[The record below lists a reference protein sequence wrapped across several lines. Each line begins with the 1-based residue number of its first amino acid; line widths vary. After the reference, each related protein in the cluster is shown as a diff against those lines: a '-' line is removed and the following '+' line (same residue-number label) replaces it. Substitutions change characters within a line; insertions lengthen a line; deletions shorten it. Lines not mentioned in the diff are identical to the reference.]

1 VTRIRIES
9 GTMRPTIVAGLDI
22 GSSKTAVVIAEVS
35 GDAPQRAQVKILG
48 VGQARTGGI
57 RREIVTDIEAT
68 TESVRKAVKE
78 AELMAGVTVQ
88 KLYTGIAGEHIHA
101 WPSTGVVAVGRGPG
115 ADGEI
120 RPGDVERVQ
129 EVARAVVIPG
139 DRELIH
145 AIPQE
150 YIVDAQGGITD
161 PVGMAGTR
169 LEAEVFIVTGS
180 ATAGQ
185 NVRKAVTRAGYQVAE
200 LVLEPLASSHAVI
213 SEDEREIGVAL
224 VELGGGT
231 TDVCIF
237 HERKIR
243 HLTSLPWGGATVTND
258 IAKGLSLPY
267 AEAGRAKERFGV
279 ASTDFVRANETFEIP
294 GAAQGQTR
302 HVARELLAHIIE
314 QRLDEIFGLVA
325 AELDRGGFQLGGGI
339 VLTGGGASLQGVV
352 ELAER
357 SFAAPVRI
365 GVPGDGLGGLA
376 DSVRRPKFA
385 TAAGLAIYGS
395 RRALSDA
402 PEGSAAAGASVNGV
416 IKWMRDWI
424 SDFF

>member
-1 VTRIRIES
+1 
-9 GTMRPTIVAGLDI
+9 MRPTVVAGLDI

-48 VGQARTGGI
+48 VGQARTTGI

-78 AELMAGVTVQ
+78 AELMAGVTVES
-88 KLYTGIAGEHIHA
+88 LFTGIAGEHIHA
-101 WPSTGVVAVGRGPG
+101 WPSTGVVAVGRG
-115 ADGEI
+115 DEI
-120 RPGDVERVQ
+120 TAGDVDRVH
-129 EVARAVVIPG
+129 EVARAVVIPT

-150 YIVDAQGGITD
+150 YIVDAQDGIRD

-180 ATAGQ
+180 SSAAQ
-185 NVRKAVTRAGYQVAE
+185 NIRKAVNRAGYQVAE
-200 LVLEPLASSHAVI
+200 LVLEPIASSLAVM
-213 SEDEREIGVAL
+213 SEDEKEIGTAL

-231 TDVCIF
+231 TDLAVF
-237 HERKIR
+237 HERKVR
-243 HLTSLPWGGATVTND
+243 HLASLPWGGATVTND

-267 AEAGRAKERFGV
+267 AEAGRAKEKWGS
-279 ASTDFVRANETFEIP
+279 ARADLVSPTETFEKP
-294 GAAQGQTR
+294 GPAAGQTR
-302 HVARELLAHIIE
+302 HVARELLAHIVE

-325 AELDRGGFQLGGGI
+325 AELDRSGFSGQLGGGI
-339 VLTGGGASLQGVV
+339 VLTGGGASLAGIV

-357 SFAAPVRI
+357 SFAAPVRVGI
-365 GVPGDGLGGLA
+365 PGDGLGGLA

-395 RRALSDA
+395 RRLVFDT
-402 PEGSAAAGASVNGV
+402 PEGAIAGAGMQGV
-416 IKWMRDWI
+416 IKRMREWLT
-424 SDFF
+424 DFF

>member
-1 VTRIRIES
+1 
-9 GTMRPTIVAGLDI
+9 MRSSIVAGLDI

-35 GDAPQRAQVKILG
+35 GDAPHRAQVKVLG

-88 KLYTGIAGEHIHA
+88 RLYTGIAGEHIHA
-101 WPSTGVVAVGRGPG
+101 WPSTGVVAVGGRPAG
-115 ADGEI
+115 DGEI
-120 RPGDVERVQ
+120 RPGDVDRVQ

-150 YIVDAQGGITD
+150 YIVDAQDGIRD

-180 ATAGQ
+180 ASASQ
-185 NVRKAVTRAGYQVAE
+185 NVRKAVTRAGYTVVE
-200 LVLEPLASSHAVI
+200 LVLEPLASSLAVVT
-213 SEDEREIGVAL
+213 EDEMEIGVAL

-231 TDVCIF
+231 TDLCVF
-237 HERKIR
+237 HERKIK

-279 ASTDFVRANETFEIP
+279 ARTDFVRPEETFEIP
-294 GAAQGQTR
+294 GAAAGQTR

-314 QRLDEIFGLVA
+314 QRMDEIFGLVA
-325 AELDRGGFQLGGGI
+325 AELDRAGFGSGQLGGGV
-339 VLTGGGASLQGVV
+339 VLTGGGAALQGVV

-357 SFAAPVRI
+357 TFASAVRI
-365 GVPGDGLGGLA
+365 GVPGEGLGGLA
-376 DSVRRPKFA
+376 DSVRRPKFS

-395 RRALSDA
+395 RRLITDTPETSAL
-402 PEGSAAAGASVNGV
+402 AGASVNGLV
-416 IKWMRDWI
+416 KRMRDWI